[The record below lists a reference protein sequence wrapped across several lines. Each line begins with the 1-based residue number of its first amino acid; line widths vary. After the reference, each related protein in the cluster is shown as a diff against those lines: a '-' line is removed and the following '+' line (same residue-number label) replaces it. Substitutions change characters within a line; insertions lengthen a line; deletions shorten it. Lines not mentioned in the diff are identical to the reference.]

1 MNETNQAEEAFW
13 NGDPGLN
20 WVRFQPVLD
29 AHHRLI
35 TERLLEACAPRPGEI
50 VLDIGCGAGGST
62 LELARL
68 VAPSGRVD
76 GLDFSRPLLELAE
89 RRRRD
94 AGIANATFAHGEAQG
109 HAFPPGRYDLA
120 ASRFGVMFFSDPVA
134 AFRNIAGSLRPG
146 GRLVF
151 VAWAGPEVN
160 PWFTVPVRVAT
171 ARLGPIETA
180 PPEAPGPMAFRDADR
195 VLGLLEAA
203 GLVAPSAVPYDTH
216 LHHPGG
222 LDSVLDMLGTIG
234 SLPRI
239 LRDRP
244 STPADRA
251 AILEG
256 IRAAFSDYDG
266 PDGLHIPARV
276 TIFAARAPA

>member
-1 MNETNQAEEAFW
+1 MTEANRAENSFW

-62 LELARL
+62 LELAKA
-68 VAPSGRVD
+68 VAPAGRVD
-76 GLDFSRPLLELAE
+76 GLDISEPLLELAE
-89 RRRRD
+89 TRRRE
-94 AGIANATFAHGEAQG
+94 AGIANATFAHGDAQD
-109 HAFPPGRYDLA
+109 HALPPGRYDLA

-160 PWFTVPVRVAT
+160 PWFTVPVRAAV
-171 ARLGPIETA
+171 ARLGPIEA
-180 PPEAPGPMAFRDADR
+180 PPPEAPGPMAFRDAGR
-195 VLGLLEAA
+195 VLGLLKAA
-203 GLVAPSAVPYDTH
+203 GLVAASAEPFDTH

-222 LDSVLDMLGTIG
+222 VDSVLDMLGTIG

-239 LRDRP
+239 LREKP
-244 STPADRA
+244 STPADRT

-256 IRAAFSDYDG
+256 IRTAFADHVG
-266 PDGLHIPARV
+266 PDGLNIPARV
-276 TIFAARAPA
+276 TIFTAHAPA